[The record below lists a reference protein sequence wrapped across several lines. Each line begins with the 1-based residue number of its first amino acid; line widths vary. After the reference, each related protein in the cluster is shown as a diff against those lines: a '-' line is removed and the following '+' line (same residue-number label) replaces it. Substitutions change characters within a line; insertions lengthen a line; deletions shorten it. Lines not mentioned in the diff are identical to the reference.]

1 MEILIQ
7 GLVGVVLV
15 PVYNFIK
22 GKLNLNDASAAW
34 VMMLLTL
41 MLAFPLALF
50 TGQFAGIVFDIANP
64 LVFLAAVGKA
74 FLVLLGAAEGLY
86 MLTKKRG

>member
-1 MEILIQ
+1 MEVLIQ

-22 GKLNLNDASAAW
+22 NKLNLSGGAAAW
-34 VMMLLTL
+34 VMAILTL

-50 TGQFAGIVFDIANP
+50 TGQFAGIEFDVANP
-64 LVFLAAVGKA
+64 LVFLAAAGRA